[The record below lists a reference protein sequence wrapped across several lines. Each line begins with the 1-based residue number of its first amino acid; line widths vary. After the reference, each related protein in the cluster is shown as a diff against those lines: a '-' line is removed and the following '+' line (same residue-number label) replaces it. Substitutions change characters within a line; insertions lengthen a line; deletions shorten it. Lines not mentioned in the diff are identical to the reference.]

1 MDLGLD
7 LTTLLTGAAIF
18 CLRIC
23 DVSLGTVRTI
33 STVHGRTKVA
43 FFLGL
48 VEITIWITVIST
60 VVSKIAD
67 KPILGLFYALG
78 FSTGNVA
85 GIMLERKL
93 ALGTMI
99 VRVITPGESGL
110 FMAERLRNAGYA
122 VTVYRGEGMAG
133 PVLTLYIAC
142 RRRDVDRILALVRIT
157 DPKAFY
163 ITEQAGSVSKI
174 YRPTMQPSTGWRAI
188 LKKK

>member
-1 MDLGLD
+1 MDFGLD
-7 LTTLLTGAAIF
+7 PATLLTGLAIF

-67 KPILGLFYALG
+67 KPILGLFYAVG
-78 FSTGNVA
+78 FSTGNVV

-99 VRVITPGESGL
+99 IRVITPGESGL
-110 FMAERLRNAGYA
+110 LTAERLRNAGHA
-122 VTVYRGEGMAG
+122 VTVYHGEGMAG

-142 RRRDVDRILALVRIT
+142 RRRDVDRILGQIRAT